1 MRCTEKHIGL
11 HVKLL
16 NMSNVNKNSH
26 GSTLFI
32 KFSNI
37 KFQNS
42 SSHYQVVPC
51 IVYEQT
57 GEWTDSEI
65 PRRSAR
71 L

>member
-1 MRCTEKHIGL
+1 MRCTEKHVGL

-16 NMSNVNKNSH
+16 NMSNINQNSH

-37 KFQNS
+37 KFQNPS
-42 SSHYQVVPC
+42 SGSQVV
-51 IVYEQT
+51 Y
-57 GEWTDSEI
+57 GHMGGWTDSEI
-65 PRRSAR
+65 PRHSAR